1 MNLFSVDSPLS
12 RFLYLVGDIVTLHFL
27 WILCSLP
34 VITIGASTTALYYSC
49 MKRIR
54 TQEGYAAGNFI
65 KSFKEN
71 FRQSTVIWIILV
83 ALGLLFVTDIRIG
96 MSIDGPLGKFMIAGC
111 SIFLLPYILTAMY
124 IFPVQAKFE
133 NRIFDNFKNALIMSL
148 RHFPYSLLLF
158 VILGTILLLSIS
170 FVPFIGLML
179 TCGAGLTAYLTS
191 NIFIHIFR
199 KYIPDEL
206 EDDLERSGF
215 NNLRF

>member
-12 RFLYLVGDIVTLHFL
+12 RFLYLVGDIITLHFL
-27 WILCSLP
+27 WVLCSLP
-34 VITIGASTTALYYSC
+34 LITIGASTTALYYSC

-54 TQEGYAAGNFI
+54 TQEGYAASNFM
-65 KSFKEN
+65 KAFKEN
-71 FRQSTVIWIILV
+71 FRQSTIIWLILL
-83 ALGLLFVTDIRIG
+83 ALGFLFVTDIRIG
-96 MSIDGPLGKFMIAGC
+96 MSVDGPVGKLMIVGC
-111 SIFLLPYILTAMY
+111 SIFLLPYLLTAMY

-133 NRIFDNFKNALIMSL
+133 NHISDNFKNALIMSL

-158 VILGTILLLSIS
+158 LIWGTILLLGIS
-170 FVPFIGLML
+170 FVPFMGLML
-179 TCGAGLTAYLTS
+179 GCGAGLAAYLTS

-199 KYIPDEL
+199 KYIPEEL